1 MLYQLA
7 QVCICVW
14 IFCVMFLWMCMIVL
28 CLGPMSILLSSF
40 FFQILDW
47 NFQVIC
53 LDHSYFT
60 KYFCILALPFPCIQ
74 RDNRLYFLSSC
85 SSLMLA
91 SFFLCAIIIL
101 QKPFSP
107 KKYFSI
113 DRVFR
118 NEAVD
123 RTHLAEFH
131 QIEGT
136 WAIKLLGS
144 VFIS

>member
-1 MLYQLA
+1 VNVYD
-7 QVCICVW
+7 CVVFGAIEHPI
-14 IFCVMFLWMCMIVL
+14 IFIFLSDFRLKFLSYMFI
-28 CLGPMSILLSSF
+28 ILK
-40 FFQILDW
+40 
-47 NFQVIC
+47 V
-53 LDHSYFT
+53 DHSYFS
-60 KYFCILALPFPCIQ
+60 KYFCILALPFPCIH

-91 SFFLCAIIIL
+91 SFFLCPIIIL

-136 WAIKLLGS
+136 
-144 VFIS
+144 